1 VNDNNK
7 TSPVTPEVLENA
19 ILDHRSWHNWILLA
33 SVSVITTLGLVVS
46 VFLILNENMKT
57 LSWMNTNM
65 VLLGGLAVV
74 VIVFVAYLTRHQMN
88 VSHMNKDLQ
97 QLQDKSNRRMHRHTA
112 RLYALLNV
120 SHIMVLGSDP
130 QEVFDGITRS
140 CVEAFECDQ
149 ASLMLFDEE
158 KKELIVRAADGNQ
171 DVSRILGRKQKL
183 GEGIAGWAA
192 AQKRSIILN
201 GCENAEKF
209 PQLTL
214 KSPDISAAIVAPV
227 MLRGELVGVLNVSSR
242 TKNVR
247 FDDTDLRALEVFA
260 ENIGT
265 CIRYTEQADWMR
277 RMIWNMRNIPATN

>member
-1 VNDNNK
+1 MNDTNNAS
-7 TSPVTPEVLENA
+7 TVTPETLENA

-33 SVSVITTLGLVVS
+33 SVSIITTLGLVVS
-46 VFLILNENMKT
+46 VFITLNENMT
-57 LSWMNTNM
+57 ALSWMNTNM
-65 VLLGGLAVV
+65 VLLGGLAAV

-88 VSHMNKDLQ
+88 VSQM
-97 QLQDKSNRRMHRHTA
+97 SNRRLHRHTA

-158 KKELIVRAADGNQ
+158 KKELIVRAADGHK
-171 DVSRILGRKQKL
+171 DVSKILGRKQKL

-192 AQKRSIILN
+192 AQKRSLILN
-201 GCENAEKF
+201 GPGDAEKF

-214 KSPDISAAIVAPV
+214 KSPNICAAIVAPV

-242 TKNVR
+242 SEDVC

-277 RMIWNMRNIPATN
+277 RMIWNMRNIPAAN